1 MATTVSDP
9 LKSGVARKDDDAV
22 KDSTAHS
29 PRSSSDRADDE
40 TESQAWEP
48 FDEDWAEPTVHQQAA
63 SRDGAIHPNNDDD
76 DDDGWVRNPNNPAEM
91 TKWAGQPSIR
101 GSSDAMRMILLNFC
115 TLGITFTWGVEMT
128 YCTPYLLSLG
138 LTKSKTSLVWIA
150 GPLSGLVVQ
159 PIVGAIADESRS
171 RWGRRR
177 PFIVVGAIVVALSLL
192 VLGFTQEIVGLF
204 VSDEEAAKTITIL
217 VAVLAIYAV
226 DFSIN
231 AVMSAARSLMVDV
244 LPMSKQQDGAAWSSR
259 LSAIGH
265 MIGYGA
271 GAVDLGAIFGDF
283 LGDTQFKKLTVVAAF
298 GILSSSL
305 VTAMTVT
312 EKILVDVRKDPR
324 QEGGKLKVLSQIWS
338 TILHLP
344 PRIRAI
350 CHAQFWAWIGWF
362 PFLFY
367 GTTWVGETYF
377 RYDVPD
383 DARDS
388 KDTLGDMGRIGSTS
402 LVIYS
407 AITFVGAWLLP
418 LLVKSPEDESFT
430 QRPPQSVAHVL
441 EKFQRYKPDLL
452 TAWMMGHLLFAG
464 AMFLAPFATSFKFA
478 TVLVCICGLPWTMA
492 MWAPV
497 AFLGIEVNKLSGGGD
512 HSTSSYRPLDSVE
525 MSEMNDRSSLHLER
539 GHVGQDESDED
550 AKTGSSGELSGIYFG
565 ILNIYTTIPQF
576 IGTFISTI
584 VFAIFAPGTHPDL
597 HSGGGEDDGSKTAP
611 SAEGPNAISI
621 CLFIGAI
628 SATVAIF
635 ATRKLKYL

>member
-1 MATTVSDP
+1 MAATTP
-9 LKSGVARKDDDAV
+9 ELLKAGVASNGDKINN
-22 KDSTAHS
+22 STAHS
-29 PRSSSDRADDE
+29 PRSSSDRDDDE
-40 TESQAWEP
+40 TESQIWEP
-48 FDEDWAEPTVHQQAA
+48 FDEDWADPALQRAT
-63 SRDGAIHPNNDDD
+63 SRDAGSDANRDDNDS
-76 DDDGWVRNPNNPAEM
+76 DDGWVRNPNNPEEM
-91 TKWAGQPSIR
+91 SKWAGQPSVR

-177 PFIVVGAIVVALSLL
+177 PFIVIGAIVVALSLL
-192 VLGFTQEIVGLF
+192 ALGFTKEIVALF
-204 VSDEEAAKTITIL
+204 VTDEDTAKTVTIL

-244 LPMSKQQDGAAWSSR
+244 LPIAKQQDGAAWSSR
-259 LSAIGH
+259 LSAVGH
-265 MIGYGA
+265 MIGYAA

-283 LGDTQFKKLTVVAAF
+283 LGDTQFKKLTIIAAF
-298 GILSSSL
+298 GILVSSF
-305 VTAMTVT
+305 VTTMAVT
-312 EKILVDVRKDPR
+312 EKVLVDIRKDPR
-324 QEGGKLKVLSQIWS
+324 QTGGKFKVLSQIYS

-407 AITFVGAWLLP
+407 VITFVGAWILP
-418 LLVKSPEDESFT
+418 LVVKSPEDEDFT
-430 QRPPQSVAHVL
+430 QRPPQRFAKML
-441 EKFQRYKPDLL
+441 EKFQQYKPDLL
-452 TAWMMGHLLFAG
+452 TAWMIGHALFAG
-464 AMFLAPFATSFKFA
+464 AMYLAPFATSFKFA

-497 AFLGIEVNKLSGGGD
+497 ALLGIEVNRLSGGGD
-512 HSTSSYRPLDSVE
+512 SSTASYRPLDSVE
-525 MSEMNDRSSLHLER
+525 MSEMNDRSSSQLER
-539 GHVGQDESDED
+539 GPDQSDREPK
-550 AKTGSSGELSGIYFG
+550 AGSSGELSGIYFG

-597 HSGGGEDDGSKTAP
+597 HGRAEDGSKAIP
-611 SAEGPNAISI
+611 STEGPNAISI
-621 CLFIGAI
+621 CLFIGAM